1 MVNTNNSF
9 NESNRKN
16 YKVQF
21 DNGDLFYYLSLTSDQ
36 VRLLDWLKEYGY
48 DIDYEEQAEVIVI

>member
-1 MVNTNNSF
+1 MNMNTDF
-9 NESNRKN
+9 KKPDRKN

-21 DNGDLFYYLSLTSDQ
+21 DNGDLFYYLSLTPDQ